1 MMDTEILDNQTSSGD
16 SDSFSPQTM
25 AELSSLGKWMKMT
38 AILGFIQMPIS
49 IYNSLKLGNFINVL
63 ATVLGVIFTII
74 LLNAANGL
82 QAFCKN
88 PNPFDLAK
96 FGGNIRNYYTF
107 IGILIIIIMAFLG
120 LFIIIGIISSL

>member
-49 IYNSLKLGNFINVL
+49 IYDSLKLGNFINVL

-82 QAFCKN
+82 QAF
-88 PNPFDLAK
+88 
-96 FGGNIRNYYTF
+96 
-107 IGILIIIIMAFLG
+107 
-120 LFIIIGIISSL
+120 